1 MLYQQR
7 FVIYCV
13 FHPIQAYFHRRI
25 IAQAPSI
32 LLIIQIN
39 GTKVGTICRV
49 YNIDIITER
58 RLRQREYGSN
68 PDLHII
74 KVFRATWHQIKV
86 IWKAFPD
93 CARVG
98 TLWNYITNDVAR
110 DLSSDDGILRLKFS
124 FGWIQPQKAFCS
136 CCSGG
141 IAAELR
147 PFPHVIAKGERISL
161 FRETQYLRADPREII
176 GMR

>member
-58 RLRQREYGSN
+58 RLR
-68 PDLHII
+68 
-74 KVFRATWHQIKV
+74 
-86 IWKAFPD
+86 
-93 CARVG
+93 
-98 TLWNYITNDVAR
+98 
-110 DLSSDDGILRLKFS
+110 
-124 FGWIQPQKAFCS
+124 
-136 CCSGG
+136 
-141 IAAELR
+141 
-147 PFPHVIAKGERISL
+147 
-161 FRETQYLRADPREII
+161 
-176 GMR
+176 